1 MQFYAGHCTLARG
14 QCLLGTSCV
23 PKQCRILSCV
33 YVGDDETRLL
43 NYIAKPDLKYFLE
56 EFYKG
61 KKDYD
66 ILVANIGLNY
76 VHAFKF
82 HA

>member
-1 MQFYAGHCTLARG
+1 MSYLE
-14 QCLLGTSCV
+14 L
-23 PKQCRILSCV
+23 CV
-33 YVGDDETRLL
+33 YVGEDEIRLL
-43 NYIAKPDLKYFLE
+43 NYIPKPDFKYFLE

-61 KKDYD
+61 KNDYD

>member
-1 MQFYAGHCTLARG
+1 
-14 QCLLGTSCV
+14 
-23 PKQCRILSCV
+23 V

>member
-1 MQFYAGHCTLARG
+1 MSYLE
-14 QCLLGTSCV
+14 L
-23 PKQCRILSCV
+23 CV

-43 NYIAKPDLKYFLE
+43 NCIAKPDLKYFLE

-66 ILVANIGLNY
+66 ILEANIGLNY

>member
-1 MQFYAGHCTLARG
+1 
-14 QCLLGTSCV
+14 
-23 PKQCRILSCV
+23 V

-43 NYIAKPDLKYFLE
+43 NYFPKPDLKYFLE